1 MITILLIITRS
12 DGGGDYTLRWICY
25 GLTSCEDNGCT
36 SVLMGGATTSCHS
49 WVVTRQGPMTQ
60 ACMQHHGGSAGSQGC
75 MPQRHPS
82 AHSKGNSY
90 GSQDAN
96 TPGQRAGTRR
106 AEDSRP
112 PAAGQP
118 KAPKIHLS
126 WTQTYAYPR
135 PEPSWHPIAA
145 RHARGAK
152 YCLFM

>member
-12 DGGGDYTLRWICY
+12 DGGGDYTLRWICN

-49 WVVTRQGPMTQ
+49 WVVSRQGPMTQ

-90 GSQDAN
+90 GSQKTAGPQQQDSLKPPKSTSHGRKRTRTPDLNPPDAPLLPGMHEEPN
-96 TPGQRAGTRR
+96 TVY
-106 AEDSRP
+106 SC
-112 PAAGQP
+112 
-118 KAPKIHLS
+118 KA
-126 WTQTYAYPR
+126 T
-135 PEPSWHPIAA
+135 
-145 RHARGAK
+145 
-152 YCLFM
+152 